1 MKAYKF
7 EMTLR
12 DSNPLFKNI
21 FFCPCNISFR
31 DFANVITRTLM
42 WLGDREKSFYI
53 EGPDNFEII
62 DMDNMNKTMGINFK
76 TLDESIVSDFLDKN
90 DKFVFLYGDPT
101 PFIFDLK
108 VLDIDYDGKNYPF
121 LIEASNEH
129 IIETSNGLLDYYK
142 FLKNND
148 LDNSSKTFINKSFSL
163 EEINDELSDFQFEE

>member
-1 MKAYKF
+1 
-7 EMTLR
+7 
-12 DSNPLFKNI
+12 
-21 FFCPCNISFR
+21 
-31 DFANVITRTLM
+31 
-42 WLGDREKSFYI
+42 
-53 EGPDNFEII
+53 
-62 DMDNMNKTMGINFK
+62 MDNMNKTMGINFK

-163 EEINDELSDFQFEE
+163 EEINDELNDFEFEE